1 LTDREIEETEFFVE
15 KEDENGFITYRLY
28 ANDANVCT
36 AAIFGRGNLQ
46 KIHSN
51 PKGAGFGT
59 KMLGY
64 FEKKALE
71 KGLTKVTVSAIA
83 DDERVRHFF
92 EKNGYK
98 LTPDPQCSGE
108 SEGEKILKQ

>member
-1 LTDREIEETEFFVE
+1 LCDKEIKETEFFVE
-15 KEDENGFITYRLY
+15 KEEENGFITYRLY
-28 ANDANVCT
+28 ANVCT
-36 AAIFGRGNLQ
+36 AVLMGRGNLQ

-59 KMLGY
+59 KMLRY

-71 KGLTKVTVSAIA
+71 KGLTKITVTVSAIA

-108 SEGEKILKQ
+108 SYGEKILKQ